1 MSFQC
6 DICAVYLCLVCAELI
21 SRRLRRR
28 GRITEY
34 SVNSLSSLLTRL
46 TPSVNQEVREGW
58 TVEENAVRESTPP
71 RIHCMLARTH
81 ARTNA
86 GKTDQ
91 SAAGVAY
98 DALVNQLL
106 TLMDGLN
113 EAYNILVVGLTNRR
127 DLLDPALLRPG
138 R

>member
-1 MSFQC
+1 MLFANLEVRPFDLVLLVVHPSF
-6 DICAVYLCLVCAELI
+6 L
-21 SRRLRRR
+21 
-28 GRITEY
+28 
-34 SVNSLSSLLTRL
+34 LSS
-46 TPSVNQEVREGW
+46 
-58 TVEENAVRESTPP
+58 
-71 RIHCMLARTH
+71 HCL
-81 ARTNA
+81 

-113 EAYNILVVGLTNRR
+113 EAYNTLVVGLTNRKELM
-127 DLLDPALLRPG
+127 DTALLRPG

>member
-1 MSFQC
+1 ML
-6 DICAVYLCLVCAELI
+6 CA
-21 SRRLRRR
+21 SQ
-28 GRITEY
+28 
-34 SVNSLSSLLTRL
+34 LLL
-46 TPSVNQEVREGW
+46 
-58 TVEENAVRESTPP
+58 AYK
-71 RIHCMLARTH
+71 HCMLARTH
-81 ARTNA
+81 AHTNA

>member
-1 MSFQC
+1 MLNYCKVFF
-6 DICAVYLCLVCAELI
+6 
-21 SRRLRRR
+21 RLFFK
-28 GRITEY
+28 
-34 SVNSLSSLLTRL
+34 
-46 TPSVNQEVREGW
+46 
-58 TVEENAVRESTPP
+58 
-71 RIHCMLARTH
+71 
-81 ARTNA
+81 

-113 EAYNILVVGLTNRR
+113 EAHNTMVVGLTNRR
-127 DLLDPALLRPG
+127 ELLDTALLRPG